1 MLWDS
6 IQLPAYRQC
15 ASDFAARNPG
25 ITVKIGQSG
34 WDDYWTAISMGL
46 ISGTAPDVFM
56 NHLSMLPQYV
66 SNDLLVDMAPYLRRD
81 HVDTSI
87 YTPGLLDVWGRDGRQ
102 FGMPKDWDTVALLV
116 NIDMARKAGIT
127 LGQLHEMDWNPK
139 DGGSFEQVMRRLT
152 IDAAGNDAL
161 DPRFDPRHVASHG
174 FQTAGAGGMLGQT
187 EWSHF
192 AVSNGFSYQDKPWSG
207 KFHYDDPRLVDT
219 ITWLAGL
226 PARGLSASYQN
237 SKGLGAD
244 GMFVAGKAAM
254 IVEGSWMIDYFARAA
269 KFQYAWLP
277 LPRGPSGRRAT
288 MRNSLADSI
297 WVGSK
302 VKEEAWKWVRYMA
315 SPDCQRVVA
324 GYGVV
329 FPSIEGLPAKSVEAQ
344 RKRGIDSSAFLQMSQ
359 EHTFLTPIADNS
371 AQIDA
376 LMKNAIESVLMGQQA
391 APVALKDANDR
402 INRLSR

>member
-1 MLWDS
+1 
-6 IQLPAYRQC
+6 
-15 ASDFAARNPG
+15 
-25 ITVKIGQSG
+25 
-34 WDDYWTAISMGL
+34 
-46 ISGTAPDVFM
+46 
-56 NHLSMLPQYV
+56 V
-66 SNDLLVDMAPYLRRD
+66 SNDLLVDLAPYLRRD
-81 HVDTSI
+81 RLDTSI

-116 NIDMARKAGIT
+116 NIDLARKAGIT
-127 LGQLHEMDWNPK
+127 MEQLRNMDWNPK

-152 IDAAGNDAL
+152 IDAAGNDASS
-161 DPRFDPRHVASHG
+161 PRFDPRHVAVHG
-174 FQTAGAGGMLGQT
+174 FQTAGAGGMIGQT

-192 AVSNGFSYQDKPWSG
+192 AVSNGFGYQDKPWSG

-219 ITWLAGL
+219 IAWIAGL
-226 PARGLSASYQN
+226 PARGLSASYQD

-244 GMFVAGKAAM
+244 GMFVAGRTAM
-254 IVEGSWMIDYFARAA
+254 IAEGSWMIDYFARAA

-277 LPRGPSGRRAT
+277 LPRGPSGQRAT

-297 WVGSK
+297 WVGSR
-302 VKEEAWKWVRYMA
+302 VKDEAWKWVRYMA

-329 FPSIEGLPAKSVEAQ
+329 FPSIEGLPAQSVAAQ
-344 RKRGIDSSAFLQMSQ
+344 RKRGIDSSAFLQMSR

-376 LMKNAIESVLMGQQA
+376 LMKNAIESVLMGQQT
-391 APVALKDANDR
+391 APVALKEANDR